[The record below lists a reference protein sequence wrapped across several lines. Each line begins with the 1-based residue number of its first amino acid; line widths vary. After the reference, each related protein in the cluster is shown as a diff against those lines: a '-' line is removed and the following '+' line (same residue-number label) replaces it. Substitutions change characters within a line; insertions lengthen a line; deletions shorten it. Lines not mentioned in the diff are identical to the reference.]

1 MRIPKVQ
8 IMKFNICSILKRIY
22 LLSLFLLSVQV
33 FASSIIPLSTTL
45 KTSDGITVYG
55 LEYKA
60 LNPRAV
66 ILLFHQ
72 AGSNKSE
79 YSSIAP
85 RLAQE
90 GFTVLAIDQRSGGSL
105 FGQNNDTVKKL
116 GKSYTYL
123 ETMPDLEAAL
133 HWGNQKKLPV
143 LVWGSSYSSSLVFL
157 LARKHPD
164 KIAAVLSFSPGEYL
178 DQEGIV
184 QQAAAKVTQA
194 VFVTSSIENQEV
206 EAAKKIISASPSKNK
221 IQFIPKIAGVHG
233 SSTLR
238 EDKNSQGFDENWL
251 AVLTFLKSLHL

>member
-1 MRIPKVQ
+1 MHVVNVG
-8 IMKFNICSILKRIY
+8 FLKRIY
-22 LLSLFLLSVQV
+22 LLSLFISAQA
-33 FASSIIPLSTTL
+33 FASSMTPISTTL
-45 KTSDGITVYG
+45 KASDGVTVVG

-60 LNPRAV
+60 ATPRAI

-72 AGSNKSE
+72 AGSNKAE

-85 RLAQE
+85 RLVQE
-90 GFTVLAIDQRSGGSL
+90 GFTVLAIDQRSGGNL
-105 FGQNNDTVKKL
+105 FGQNNETVKKL
-116 GKSYTYL
+116 GKSSTYI

-133 HWGNQKKLPV
+133 AWGNQQKLPI

-157 LARKHPD
+157 LASKNAD

-184 QQAAAKVTQA
+184 QQAAEKVTQA
-194 VFVTSSIENQEV
+194 VFVTSSIENKEV

-221 IQFIPKIAGVHG
+221 VQFIPKIAGVHG

-238 EDKNSQGFDENWL
+238 QDKNSKGYDENWQ
-251 AVLTFLKSLHL
+251 AVLAFLKSLKF